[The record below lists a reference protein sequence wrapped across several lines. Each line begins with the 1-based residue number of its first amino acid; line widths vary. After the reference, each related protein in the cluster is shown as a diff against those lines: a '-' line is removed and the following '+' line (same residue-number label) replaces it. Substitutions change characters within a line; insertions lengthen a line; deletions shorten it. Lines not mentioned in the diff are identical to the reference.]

1 MNIVIVNTEES
12 SGGAARAA
20 FRLHKG
26 LRRTGQASSMFVER
40 SSNPDD
46 HVKVFILPKNPIAR
60 LRRLF
65 RQTQITRSFSRYKKT
80 DPDNS
85 IVFSDDRSR
94 YGTSVL
100 NQLPD
105 CDIINL
111 HWVAEFIDYTSFFLN
126 ISKQTKIVWTLHDMN
141 PFTGGCHYDNGCF
154 GYLNQCGACP
164 QLGSENPNDLSRKI
178 WLRKK
183 SIFDR
188 IQPER
193 LQIVT
198 PSAWLAREAGRSMLL
213 NRFPITT
220 IPNGLDTDAFAPRDK
235 KAIRQALGISLSEK
249 VVLFVAH
256 DINDPRKGIKF
267 FAAALEGLKKQRH
280 MTLISIGKNC
290 PEFED
295 QVKHIHLGN
304 IESDLLLS
312 LIYSA
317 ADVFVIPSLQDNL
330 PNTVMESMACGT
342 PVVGFHVGG
351 IPDMVRNDITGL
363 LVPSEDVSAL
373 QDAIISI
380 FNDEEKLEK
389 MSFNCRKIAAQEYTL
404 EIQANRYADLYKNST
419 AQKC

>member
-1 MNIVIVNTEES
+1 M
-12 SGGAARAA
+12 
-20 FRLHKG
+20 L
-26 LRRTGQASSMFVER
+26 VER
-40 SSNPDD
+40 SSNHDN
-46 HVKVFILPKNPIAR
+46 HVKVFMLPKNPIAR

-80 DPDNS
+80 GPDNS

-111 HWVAEFIDYTSFFLN
+111 HWVAGFIDYTSFFLN

-183 SIFDR
+183 SILGR

-193 LQIVT
+193 LQIVA
-198 PSAWLAREAGRSMLL
+198 PSLWLAREVGRSTLL

-256 DINDPRKGIKF
+256 DINDPRKGFKF
-267 FAAALEGLKKQRH
+267 LAAALEGLKKQRH
-280 MTLISIGKNC
+280 MTLISIGKKC

-312 LIYSA
+312 LIYNA

-342 PVVGFHVGG
+342 PVAGFYTGG

-373 QDAIISI
+373 QGAMISI
-380 FNDEEKLEK
+380 LNDKEKLEK
-389 MSFNCRKIAAQEYTL
+389 MSFNCRKIATQEYTL
-404 EIQANRYADLYKNST
+404 EIQANRYSDLYKNSM